1 MIAGN
6 PDKFAFLIEKVS
18 DWSSC
23 GFTNGLMYLYINGR
37 SYPEDVHTATVNMEL
52 NNLTEHN
59 SPMVNPVVDN
69 ELFSM
74 KSKELFNFFYTA
86 TFGKGDYRFQLPL
99 QELGDAGYFVF
110 VVASDDNVRIQLVK
124 QKSADSFE
132 LLDETVISLSE
143 YKTISAQ
150 LEKFKEQ
157 LK

>member
-37 SYPEDVHTATVNMEL
+37 SYPEDVHTATLNMEL

-69 ELFSM
+69 ELFCM
-74 KSKELFNFFYTA
+74 KSKELFNFLCTA
-86 TFGKGDYRFQLPL
+86 AFEKGDYRCQLPL

-110 VVASDDNVRIQLVK
+110 VVASEDNVNIQLGK

-143 YKTISAQ
+143 YKSISAQ